1 MALSDPVLLVALI
14 IILTAFFLLAF
25 LLITGMVYIRWATS
39 IGSWHPPTANNTIYC
54 PDGTIITPLNSS
66 GLYQCGPCL
75 VYVYPQG
82 KIGMSCPT

>member
-1 MALSDPVLLVALI
+1 MALSDPVLLVALV
-14 IILTAFFLLAF
+14 IILVAF
-25 LLITGMVYIRWATS
+25 LILELLFITGMVYIRWATS

-75 VYVYPQG
+75 VYVYPG
-82 KIGMSCPT
+82 GSIGMSCPT

>member
-1 MALSDPVLLVALI
+1 MALSDPVTLMTLV
-14 IILTAFFLLAF
+14 IILTAFFLLGL
-25 LLITGMVYIRWATS
+25 LLITGMVWIRWATS

-54 PDGTIITPLNSS
+54 PDGTIITPTNQT

>member
-1 MALSDPVLLVALI
+1 MALSDPVLLVALV

-54 PDGTIITPLNSS
+54 PNGSIITPLNKT